1 MIISRFTPSVS
12 ASLRQVSFI
21 TACAVSFAACG
32 SLMAAPP
39 VEPNFETAKN
49 WFPPLRNVWTPI
61 GVKNHPFRFT
71 MLYNGTIV
79 ADTHPLRSMPAG
91 PIKEYLNP
99 YIGQGV
105 QLTLTPSFDGSIPA
119 RPDRSFQLSSRPDG
133 GVGMQG
139 WDDSHATPVLWTR
152 WPMSTMYGSTGVVV
166 REEVFAHTPGA
177 NEGKTGKEPLYLWVR
192 LSVEHVDPF
201 EASPNAIMM
210 IHIGNPDMMQRS
222 MWHEENLTVH
232 PERAIYPRTLTR
244 DTYQKGPLSCCR
256 LVEPDGR
263 VRLVGI
269 MAAGSAMLVERTEG
283 SRDYYLQVNMPA
295 VKGTHVDLL
304 VPMLPGD
311 AEEVRVEAD
320 LGYDAALAE
329 NDKHWEQKPAT
340 AAVVVTPEP
349 QVNNAV
355 RRMVEMA
362 QVISE
367 TNPENGDRAMLTG
380 NWNYD
385 TLWPTPTCMAT
396 HMLLDHLGY
405 HEFVADNLKIFHK
418 YQGSTKPPGEA
429 YELHPGYLGAPKQL
443 SSIDWLTDHGSVLHA
458 MAQNAMLSGDQQ
470 IMDKALEPI
479 LKGCKF
485 LRDARSNS
493 KHDGVAGVL
502 PPAVA
507 TDTGVP
513 SQAVWNIAWNYKG
526 LDSAV
531 KLLRR
536 IGHPQAEEY
545 EAEAKEY
552 KEAFVKAYRERAAT
566 MPTWTNDAGVERR
579 VVPTGLFGPEMQS
592 HPFFLDTG
600 PMVLVYAGLLDADD
614 PLMQDA
620 LAYYR
625 EGPDVKLYDPRG
637 NMHQRAILTHEI
649 STCEPCY
656 SFNIICS
663 WQAGDREHFIEGMY
677 ALLSGALSQQTFS
690 GCEHR
695 HGIWSLPAPGA
706 LMFYAM
712 KLAVIDDQIAP
723 GEFHLLRL
731 CPQAWFSAEEQ
742 TRFENIATEYGPV
755 TLRFQLADDGKTLDV
770 TWEPNFR
777 TPPEAVTLHVP
788 EIEGLE
794 AVVING
800 ERRAAKPGEVLKL

>member
-1 MIISRFTPSVS
+1 MSLSTRHLFSISQFPVVPALIACVIACT
-12 ASLRQVSFI
+12 ALSLSE
-21 TACAVSFAACG
+21 AE
-32 SLMAAPP
+32 
-39 VEPNFETAKN
+39 EPNFESAKN
-49 WFPPLRNVWTPI
+49 WFPSVRNVWTPVGI
-61 GVKNHPFRFT
+61 KNHPFRFT
-71 MLYNGTIV
+71 SLYNGTIV

-105 QLTLTPSFDGSIPA
+105 QLTITPSFDGSIPL
-119 RPDRSFQLSSRPDG
+119 RPDHAFQLSSRPDG

-139 WDDSHATPVLWTR
+139 WDDDHATPVLWTR
-152 WPMSTMYGSTGVVV
+152 WPMNTMYGSTGVVV
-166 REEVFAHTPGA
+166 REEVFAHSPDGIEA
-177 NEGKTGKEPLYLWVR
+177 KTGKEPLYLWMR
-192 LSVEHVDPF
+192 LKIEHVDPF
-201 EASPNAIMM
+201 EASPNATMM

-232 PERAIYPRTLTR
+232 PERAIYPRELTR

-263 VRLVGI
+263 VRLVG
-269 MAAGSAMLVERTEG
+269 MMSAGSAMLVEKTEG
-283 SRDYYLQVNMPA
+283 SRDYYLQVSIPA

-311 AEEVRVEAD
+311 ADAVRAEAD

-329 NDKHWEQKPAT
+329 NDQQWAKRPET
-340 AAVVVTPEP
+340 AAVVITPEP
-349 QVNNAV
+349 HVNRAI
-355 RRMVEMA
+355 RRMIELA
-362 QVISE
+362 QVTSE
-367 TNPENGDRAMLTG
+367 TNPENADQALLTG

-405 HEFVADNLKIFHK
+405 HQFVADNLRIFHK
-418 YQGSTKPPGEA
+418 YQGSIKPPGEA
-429 YELHPGYLGAPKQL
+429 YDLHPGYLGAPKQL

-458 MAQNAMLSGDQQ
+458 MSQNALLSGDQK
-470 IMDKALEPI
+470 IIDEALEPI
-479 LKGCKF
+479 LKGCEF
-485 LRDARSNS
+485 LRDARRKTN
-493 KHDGVAGVL
+493 HDGAQGVL

-526 LDSAV
+526 LESAV
-531 KLLRR
+531 KLLQS
-536 IGHPQAEEY
+536 IGHPRADEF
-545 EAEAKEY
+545 ATEAKEY
-552 KEAFVKAYRERAAT
+552 KDAFVKAYRERAAT
-566 MPTWTNDAGVERR
+566 MPTWKTDAGVEHR

-600 PMVLVYAGLLDADD
+600 PMVLVYAGLLNADD
-614 PLMQDA
+614 PLMKDS

-625 EGPDVKLYDPRG
+625 EGPDTKLYDPRG
-637 NMHQRAILTHEI
+637 DMHQRAILTHEI

-656 SFNIICS
+656 SFNILCS
-663 WQAGDREHFIEGMY
+663 WQTGDREKFLEGVY

-712 KLAVIDDQIAP
+712 KLAVIDDQLEA
-723 GEFHLLRL
+723 GQFHLLRL
-731 CPQAWFSAEEQ
+731 CPDAWLSEEQ
-742 TRFENIATEYGPV
+742 QTVFENIATESGPV
-755 TLRFQLADDGKTLDV
+755 TLRFKVTDGGKTLDV
-770 TWEPNFR
+770 EWEPHFR
-777 TPPEAVTLHVP
+777 SQPQGVQLHVP
-788 EIEGLE
+788 AIEGLE

-800 ERRAAKPGEVLKL
+800 ERRAAKPGDVLKL

>member
-1 MIISRFTPSVS
+1 MIAVLTAV
-12 ASLRQVSFI
+12 ASCGRLQ
-21 TACAVSFAACG
+21 AAEE
-32 SLMAAPP
+32 A
-39 VEPNFETAKN
+39 NFETAKN
-49 WFPPLRNVWTPI
+49 WFPSVRNVWTPV

-71 MLYNGTIV
+71 LLYNGTII

-105 QLTLTPSFDGSIPA
+105 QLTLSPTFDGSIPA
-119 RPDRSFQLSSRPDG
+119 EIKHSYQLSSRPDG
-133 GVGMQG
+133 GVGMQS
-139 WDDSHATPVLWTR
+139 WDDEHATPVLRTR
-152 WPMSTMYGSTGVVV
+152 WPMTHLYASSGVVV
-166 REEVFAHTPGA
+166 RQEVFAHTPDA
-177 NEGKTGKEPLYLWVR
+177 KPVETGKEPLYLWVR

-201 EASPNAIMM
+201 EAAQTATMN
-210 IHIGNPDMMQRS
+210 IHVGNPDMMQRS

-232 PERAIYPRTLTR
+232 AERRIYPRVLKR

-256 LVEPDGR
+256 LVEPDGK
-263 VRLVGI
+263 VRLVGM
-269 MAAGSAMLVERTEG
+269 MAAGSAMLTERTEG
-283 SRDYYLQVNMPA
+283 SRDYYLQVQMPA

-311 AEEVRVEAD
+311 ADEVRAEAD

-329 NDKHWEQKPAT
+329 MDKYWSEKPAT
-340 AAVVVTPEP
+340 AAVVDTPEP

-396 HMLLDHLGY
+396 HMLLDHLGH

-458 MAQNAMLSGDQQ
+458 MAQNALLSGDKQ
-470 IMDKALEPI
+470 ILEESLEPI
-479 LKGCKF
+479 LKGCEF
-485 LRDARSNS
+485 LRDARRNF
-493 KHDGVAGVL
+493 KHDGAKGVL

-507 TDTGVP
+507 TDTGVAT
-513 SQAVWNIAWNYKG
+513 QAVWNIAWNYKG

-531 KLLRR
+531 RLLRQ
-536 IGHPQAEEY
+536 IGHPSADEY
-545 EAEAKEY
+545 AAEAKEY
-552 KEAFVKAYRERAAT
+552 KDAFVKAYRERAAT
-566 MPTWTNDAGVERR
+566 MPTWTSDAGVEHR

-614 PLMQDA
+614 PLMKDS

-625 EGPDVKLYDPRG
+625 EGPDTKLYDPRG

-649 STCEPCY
+649 SSCEPCY
-656 SFNIICS
+656 SFNILCS
-663 WQAGDREHFIEGMY
+663 WQSGDRERFIEGIY
-677 ALLSGALSQQTFS
+677 GLLAGALSQQTFS

-712 KLAVIDDQIAP
+712 KLSVIDD
-723 GEFHLLRL
+723 ELHDDELHLLRL
-731 CPQAWFSAEEQ
+731 VPKAWITKDHR
-742 TRFENIATEYGPV
+742 TRFEKIATAYGPV
-755 TLRFQLADDGKTLDV
+755 DLKFQLSEDGKALDV
-770 TWEPNFR
+770 SFAGDWRHKPGR
-777 TPPEAVTLHVP
+777 VVLHAPPL
-788 EIEGLE
+788 EGLE
-794 AVVING
+794 KMVVNG
-800 ERRAAKPGEVLKL
+800 ESHPATGVIELSL

>member
-1 MIISRFTPSVS
+1 MKNASNVTGLRMNFRAAVWFVVAATWCHPSFV
-12 ASLRQVSFI
+12 
-21 TACAVSFAACG
+21 AADE
-32 SLMAAPP
+32 
-39 VEPNFETAKN
+39 VNFEHAKN
-49 WFPPLRNVWTPI
+49 WFPPVRNVWTPVGI
-61 GVKNHPFRFT
+61 KNHPFRFT
-71 MLYNGTIV
+71 SLYNGTIV

-105 QLTLTPSFDGSIPA
+105 QLTLTPSFDGSLPQ
-119 RPDRSFQLSSRPDG
+119 RPDHAFQLSSRPDG

-139 WDDSHATPVLWTR
+139 WDDAHATPVLWTR

-166 REEVFAHTPGA
+166 REEVFAHSPDGI
-177 NEGKTGKEPLYLWVR
+177 ESKTGKEPLYLWMR
-192 LSVEHVDPF
+192 LKVEHVDPF
-201 EASPNAIMM
+201 EASPTATMM

-232 PERAIYPRTLTR
+232 PERAIYPRELTR
-244 DTYQKGPLSCCR
+244 DAYQNGILSCCR

-263 VRLVGI
+263 VRLVG
-269 MAAGSAMLVERTEG
+269 MMSAGSAMLVERTEG
-283 SRDYYLQVNMPA
+283 SRDYYLQVTMPA
-295 VKGTHVDLL
+295 VQGTHVDLL

-311 AEEVRVEAD
+311 ADAVRAEAD
-320 LGYDAALAE
+320 LGYDAALAQ
-329 NDKHWEQKPAT
+329 NDQQWERRPDT
-340 AAVVVTPEP
+340 AALVITPEP
-349 QVNNAV
+349 HVNRAI
-355 RRMVEMA
+355 RRMVELA
-362 QVISE
+362 QVTSE
-367 TNPENGDRAMLTG
+367 TNPENGDQALLTG

-405 HEFVADNLKIFHK
+405 HQFVADNLKIFHK

-458 MAQNAMLSGDQQ
+458 MSQNALLSGDQK
-470 IMDKALEPI
+470 IIDEALGPI
-479 LKGCKF
+479 LKGCEF
-485 LRDARSNS
+485 LRDARRNT
-493 KHDGVAGVL
+493 KHEGAPGVL

-513 SQAVWNIAWNYKG
+513 TQAVWNIAWNYKG
-526 LDSAV
+526 LESAV
-531 KLLRR
+531 KFLQS
-536 IGHPQAEEY
+536 IGHPRADEFA
-545 EAEAKEY
+545 AEAREY

-566 MPTWTNDAGVERR
+566 MPTWTTDAGVEHR

-600 PMVLVYAGLLDADD
+600 PMVLVYAGLLDAND
-614 PLMQDA
+614 PLMKDS

-625 EGPDVKLYDPRG
+625 EGPDTKLYDPRG
-637 NMHQRAILTHEI
+637 DMHQRAILTHEI

-663 WQAGDREHFIEGMY
+663 WQSGDRERFIEGIY

-712 KLAVIDDQIAP
+712 KLAVIDDQLEP
-723 GEFHLLRL
+723 GQFHLLRL
-731 CPQAWFSAEEQ
+731 CPDAWFSEEQ
-742 TRFENIATEYGPV
+742 QTVFENIATESGPV
-755 TLRFQLADDGKTLDV
+755 TLKFKVADGGKVLDV
-770 TWEPNFR
+770 EWKPRFR
-777 TPPEAVTLHVP
+777 SQPQGVQLHVP

-800 ERRAAKPGEVLKL
+800 ERHAAKPGDVLKL

>member
-1 MIISRFTPSVS
+1 MLSKFFSTLAGIV
-12 ASLRQVSFI
+12 V
-21 TACAVSFAACG
+21 AVHCFAMPCDIFAAVDTCTNE
-32 SLMAAPP
+32 A
-39 VEPNFETAKN
+39 NFEIAKN
-49 WFPPLRNVWTPI
+49 WWPPLRNVWTPV

-71 MLYNGTIV
+71 ILYNGTII
-79 ADTHPLRSMPAG
+79 AETHPLRAMPSGA
-91 PIKEYLNP
+91 IKEYLNP

-105 QLTLTPSFDGSIPA
+105 QLTLTPSFDGSIP
-119 RPDRSFQLSSRPDG
+119 PEIHHSYQLSSRPDG

-139 WDDSHATPVLWTR
+139 WVDEHAAPILWTR
-152 WPMSTMYGSTGVVV
+152 WPMNHLFGSSGVVV
-166 REEVFAHTPGA
+166 REEVFAHTPG
-177 NEGKTGKEPLYLWVR
+177 GKPVETGKEPLYLWVR

-232 PERAIYPRTLTR
+232 PERRIYPRVLKR

-256 LVEPDGR
+256 LVEPDGK
-263 VRLVGI
+263 VRLVGM
-269 MAAGSAMLVERTEG
+269 MAAGSAMLSERTEG
-283 SRDYYLQVNMPA
+283 SRDYYLKVEMPA

-304 VPMLPGD
+304 VPMIPGEAD
-311 AEEVRVEAD
+311 AVRAEAD

-329 NDKHWEQKPAT
+329 SDQYWSQRPAT
-340 AAVVVTPEP
+340 AAVVDTPEA

-385 TLWPTPTCMAT
+385 TLWPTPTCMAA

-405 HEFVADNLKIFHK
+405 HDFVADNLEIFRK

-429 YELHPGYLGAPKQL
+429 YSLHPGYLGAPKQL
-443 SSIDWLTDHGSVLHA
+443 SSIDWLTDHGAVLHA
-458 MAQNAMLSGDQQ
+458 MSQNALLSGDQQ
-470 IMDKALEPI
+470 IIEQSLESI
-479 LKGCKF
+479 LKGCEF
-485 LRDARSNS
+485 LRDARRNS
-493 KHDGVAGVL
+493 KHDGVQGVL
-502 PPAVA
+502 PPAVS

-513 SQAVWNIAWNYKG
+513 TQAVWNIAWNYKG

-531 KLLRR
+531 RLLRR
-536 IGHPQAEEY
+536 IGHPSADEY
-545 EAEAKEY
+545 AAEAREY
-552 KEAFVKAYRERAAT
+552 KEVFVKAFRERTST
-566 MPTWTNDAGVERR
+566 MPTWVDGAGVERH
-579 VVPTGLFGPEMQS
+579 VVPTGLSGQEILG
-592 HPFFLDTG
+592 HPFFLDAG
-600 PMVLVYAGLLDADD
+600 PLVLVYAGLLDADD
-614 PLMQDA
+614 PLIKDS

-625 EGPDVKLYDPRG
+625 DGPAVKLYDPRG

-656 SFNIICS
+656 SFNILCS
-663 WQAGDREHFIEGMY
+663 WQSGDRERFLEGVY
-677 ALLSGALSQQTFS
+677 GLLAGALSQQTFS

-712 KLAVIDDQIAP
+712 KLSVIDDELH
-723 GEFHLLRL
+723 GDELHLLRL
-731 CPQAWFSAEEQ
+731 VPMAWVTSDHL
-742 TRFENIATEYGPV
+742 TRFENIATEFGPV
-755 TLRFQLADDGKTLDV
+755 DLKFKLSKDAKSLDV
-770 TWEPNFR
+770 TIAGDWRDKPGR
-777 TPPEAVTLHVP
+777 VVLHTPPVP
-788 EIEGLE
+788 GLSTIVVNGKEHPASGEIELS
-794 AVVING
+794 
-800 ERRAAKPGEVLKL
+800 L